1 MNKGR
6 SKSNEKRDAYTFS
19 NSTAY
24 TFSFNHWN
32 ALIPM
37 HFNCKSIRTYF
48 QKKAQSGDLRPQL
61 TDTSGDWFK
70 QTTAAAVEKRQ
81 ERRVEIEQSWG
92 EGGGGEG
99 GGIVLASCHS
109 FSFAIEIKR
118 KRKKEVR

>member
-1 MNKGR
+1 MNKVDLSPMR
-6 SKSNEKRDAYTFS
+6 SEMPIHSPILLPIHS
-19 NSTAY
+19 HSTIGMHY
-24 TFSFNHWN
+24 
-32 ALIPM
+32 IPM

-61 TDTSGDWFK
+61 TNTSGDWFK

-81 ERRVEIEQSWG
+81 ERRVEIEQSW
-92 EGGGGEG
+92 ERGEG